1 MNILH
6 RFRRSAIS
14 TPTAFSKMYEA
25 NRLSI
30 FRYIYSSIGGEADDA
45 EDLTAE
51 TFIRAWKARHTFEG
65 DLESAIGWLIGIA
78 KRLIIDAY
86 RRKTI
91 RKTESLN
98 SEIKSETSTEE
109 NVLLAQQKEE
119 LLKLLQNL
127 PDDQREI
134 LTLRYVLNW
143 KVNQIAVH
151 MKLSENH
158 VSVIIHRTLAEL
170 RNQWTP

>member
-1 MNILH
+1 
-6 RFRRSAIS
+6 
-14 TPTAFSKMYEA
+14 MYEA